1 MALHLTSLGD
11 QESCGKMPDNCCI
24 YQGDEFIAFEFLQQ
38 NKGLYYERTLFSLTK
53 ALSQVLFP
61 ALGDVVVLL
70 CITAVVALPDCL
82 AMFWIS
88 KKRGGVILLVHPPQV
103 VKILGEILWLL
114 RVSSVHGEE
123 MEVGFKSTSLSLEYP
138 SSMPAGTPMAQPQ
151 RFSKAVPHSWAILSP
166 LGAQDEHAKPLP
178 SLLLAGG
185 ATSV

>member
-61 ALGDVVVLL
+61 ALGDVVVFL
-70 CITAVVALPDCL
+70 CITAVVALPECL

-103 VKILGEILWLL
+103 VC
-114 RVSSVHGEE
+114 
-123 MEVGFKSTSLSLEYP
+123 Y
-138 SSMPAGTPMAQPQ
+138 
-151 RFSKAVPHSWAILSP
+151 
-166 LGAQDEHAKPLP
+166 
-178 SLLLAGG
+178 
-185 ATSV
+185 